1 MTIQRILVGIDG
13 SDGAGQ
19 ALSWAADLARALGA
33 ELLVVHA
40 RAPIS
45 SLRFGVAASI
55 GGLAA
60 ATAAAG
66 AGVSDEAREQER
78 AVVEEWCARVGT
90 AIAPRRVLIDEGEA
104 AVVIEDAATDQKADL
119 IVVGRRGRG
128 GFAELV
134 LGSVSHHLTHHAHH
148 PVVVVPPDSVR
159 VNRPSPES
167 DRA

>member
-1 MTIQRILVGIDG
+1 MR
-13 SDGAGQ
+13 
-19 ALSWAADLARALGA
+19 ARGA

-60 ATAAAG
+60 ATAA
-66 AGVSDEAREQER
+66 GVSDEAREQER

-90 AIAPRRVLIDEGEA
+90 AIAPPRVLIGEGEA
-104 AVVIEDAATDQKADL
+104 AVVIEGAATDQKADL

-148 PVVVVPPDSVR
+148 PVVVVPPDPVR

-167 DRA
+167 DRASRLPCSRPATSWR

>member
-1 MTIQRILVGIDG
+1 MAIRRILVGIDG

-19 ALSWAADLARALGA
+19 ALSWAADLAAALGA

-40 RAPIS
+40 RPPIS
-45 SLRFGVAASI
+45 SMRFGVAASI

-66 AGVSDEAREQER
+66 AGVSDEAREQEL
-78 AVVEEWCARVGT
+78 AVVEEWCDRVGT
-90 AIAPRRVLIDEGEA
+90 TIAPQRVLIGEGET
-104 AVVIEDAATDQKADL
+104 AVVIEDVATDQKADL

-134 LGSVSHHLTHHAHH
+134 LGSVSHHLTHHARH
-148 PVVVVPPDSVR
+148 PVVVVPTDSVEAS
-159 VNRPSPES
+159 RPSREG
-167 DRA
+167 DLT